1 MVNAGWYNPATH
13 KSRKIRKKKP
23 NPSKAYRFLTDSAF
37 CSHSRPN
44 ADGKSFYIFFK
55 LFSKTSNWAA
65 NSLGKWLPNFG

>member
-1 MVNAGWYNPATH
+1 MRVRIIREYTKAEKSVK
-13 KSRKIRKKKP
+13 KSRIRQ
-23 NPSKAYRFLTDSAF
+23 KAYRFLTDPAL
-37 CSHSRPN
+37 CSHSRLN